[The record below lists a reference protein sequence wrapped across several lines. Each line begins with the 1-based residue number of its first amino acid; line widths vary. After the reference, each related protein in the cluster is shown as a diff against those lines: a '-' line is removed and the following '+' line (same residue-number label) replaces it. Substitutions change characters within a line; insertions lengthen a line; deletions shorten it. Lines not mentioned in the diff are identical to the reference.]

1 MRGDKPDWLSLVPVT
16 RSASSVIDG
25 MAARIKLPAFSTLQ
39 VSSSANYWISKFAS
53 GGLVDIGRIIQRP
66 TRGLSVA
73 RFIDGN
79 GSTTDTAFSQIL
91 PTEGMIGCKCLVQSL
106 NATSSQLV
114 EFDATNTTYTENTL
128 VNYLGPAVTLRN
140 ESTQDI
146 ELAFGA
152 SSAELSS
159 GYGNI
164 YVDTTIFFRMAP
176 NSYLDSW

>member
-16 RSASSVIDG
+16 RSASNVIDG

-53 GGLVDIGRIIQRP
+53 GGLTNIGRIIQRP
-66 TRGLSVA
+66 TSGLTVA
-73 RFIDGN
+73 RFVDGY
-79 GSTTDTAFSQIL
+79 GSVTDTAISQIL
-91 PTEGMIGCKCLVQSL
+91 PTNGLLGCKCLVQSL
-106 NATSSQLV
+106 HASTSQLV

-128 VNYLGPAVTLRN
+128 VNYLGPTVTLRN
-140 ESTQDI
+140 ESDLDI

-152 SSAELSS
+152 STSEIGS
-159 GYGNI
+159 GYGTI